1 MCAEAP
7 KSAYFKL
14 NTMSNTTPKKKKSA
28 FGFFVF
34 FFFIGFLPIA
44 TFFFSYFGLGVHKNI
59 KSEMRFF
66 QDSIRINFAGL
77 NTYVGDTLNNA
88 DLVEQIAVVAFWEQ
102 GCDIQ
107 KTVQLLKDQRAAFGA
122 EDQGKMQTIIHRIDN
137 PTPDSTWN
145 ATDFMLQNRLD
156 TFGWKI
162 LEGVHGEAYP
172 FLKEKKCDIIA
183 LLDGRVSRKDKT
195 GGYVNGPILADYYD
209 MTDAIQRA
217 KLLRNITIVL
227 PKKARKSIE
236 FKADEKLF

>member
-1 MCAEAP
+1 MCAETP
-7 KSAYFKL
+7 KSAFFKL
-14 NTMSNTTPKKKKSA
+14 NTMSNTVPKKKKSA
-28 FGFFVF
+28 FSFFVF

-44 TFFFSYFGLGVHKNI
+44 TFLFSYFGLSVHKDI
-59 KSEMRFF
+59 KSEMRFH

-77 NTYVGDTLNNA
+77 DTYVGDTLTNG
-88 DLVEQIAVVAFWEQ
+88 DLIEQIAIVAFWEQ
-102 GCDIQ
+102 GCDIE
-107 KTVQLLKDQRAAFGA
+107 KTVQWLKDQRAAFGE
-122 EDQGKMQTIIHRIDN
+122 EDQGKMQTIIHRIGS

-145 ATDFMLQNRLD
+145 ANTFLLEHRLD

-162 LEGVHGEAYP
+162 LEGVHAEAYP
-172 FLKEKKCDIIA
+172 FSKEKKCNIVA
-183 LLDGRVSRKDKT
+183 MLDGRVSRKDKT

-209 MTDAIQRA
+209 MTDKTQRE